1 MPSKIPTSLK
11 DVRIFLLAID
21 WTKWEEEIRQ
31 EMRARVAIVGP
42 VNSGK
47 STLFN
52 LLYGRTVSPVSA
64 VPGTTRTLLQE
75 EIGPFV
81 ITDTPGFGEVEGVD
95 RADIARQSLAGA
107 DVIVL
112 VLDAAAGVRQ
122 SDYELDRQLLATG
135 KPVLLTLN
143 KIDLIGPDLPRVLD
157 DIANKLSL
165 RPIPISAKT
174 GQNVATV
181 LVPRLIDAHP
191 NLAVAVGRALPTYRR
206 QAANGAIKAAMVW
219 AGAIGAEPIPG
230 VDIPLLI
237 ANQVRLVLRLAAIYG
252 EPITADSAR
261 ELVATIVSGVAL
273 RYLAAEAA
281 KVLPGPGW
289 VIAGSIAAAGTW
301 AMGRVAVEY
310 FESGKQLSPVQM
322 RQLYQR
328 LTRRGARSRGAEE
341 QRSKGAEVS

>member
-1 MPSKIPTSLK
+1 MPKIPTSLK
-11 DVRIFLLAID
+11 DIRTFLLAID
-21 WTKWEEEIRQ
+21 WLKWEEEIRQ

-81 ITDTPGFGEVEGVD
+81 VTDTPGFGEVDGVD
-95 RADIARQSLAGA
+95 RAAIARQSLAAA
-107 DVIVL
+107 DVLVL

-122 SDYELDRQLLATG
+122 GDHELYRQLLATG

-157 DIANKLSL
+157 DLTIKLGIC
-165 RPIPISAKT
+165 PIPISAKT

-191 NLAVAVGRALPTYRR
+191 KLAVAIGRALPTYRR
-206 QAANGAIKAAMVW
+206 QAANGAIKAAVAW

-230 VDIPLLI
+230 IDIPLLI

-289 VIAGSIAAAGTW
+289 VIAGSISAAGTW
-301 AMGRVAVEY
+301 AIGRVAVEY
-310 FESGKQLSPVQM
+310 FESGKQLSPLQM

-328 LTRRGARSRGAEE
+328 LTKRGAGRQEDKEGVD
-341 QRSKGAEVS
+341 KGR

>member
-1 MPSKIPTSLK
+1 MPKIPTSLK
-11 DVRIFLLAID
+11 DIRTFLLAID
-21 WTKWEEEIRQ
+21 WLKWEEEIRQ

-52 LLYGRTVSPVSA
+52 LLYGRAVSPVSA

-81 ITDTPGFGEVEGVD
+81 VIDTPGFGEVDGVD
-95 RADIARQSLAGA
+95 SADIAQQGLAGA
-107 DVIVL
+107 DVAVL

-122 SDYELDRQLLATG
+122 GDYELYRQLLATG

-143 KIDLIGPDLPRVLD
+143 KIDLIGSDLLRVLD
-157 DIANKLSL
+157 DLTNKLGI

-181 LVPRLIDAHP
+181 LVPRLIDAQP
-191 NLAVAVGRALPTYRR
+191 NLAVAIGRALPAYRR
-206 QAANGAIKAAMVW
+206 QAANGAIRVAVAW

-252 EPITADSAR
+252 EPISVENAR

-273 RYLAAEAA
+273 RYLAEEAA
-281 KVLPGPGW
+281 KALPGPGW
-289 VIAGSIAAAGTW
+289 IISGSIAAAGTW

-310 FESGKQLSPVQM
+310 FESGKQLSPLQM

-328 LTRRGARSRGAEE
+328 LASRGQGVGRQVNKEGVD
-341 QRSKGAEVS
+341 KGR